1 MPHINLEG
9 YLGHLGLGACLA
21 SQLVLPL
28 HSVVCFL
35 LCALVFSFGAD
46 SDGLKDEALHFEHVE
61 RIILLN
67 CNFVLADIIQ
77 ELLKERVIRV
87 LKQVVEVLSNDLQ
100 QPFIACINGTIVD
113 NRLGCFDHLLDV
125 FKGSRA
131 VLSWFSSLISLDIR
145 IDLLLIYV
153 VDAHR
158 CPIISHYLTLE
169 AKLAVTHRPY
179 KFMPLLACCLFLL
192 SF

>member
-28 HSVVCFL
+28 HSIVSFL

-46 SDGLKDEALHFEHVE
+46 SDGLKDEALYLEHVE
-61 RIILLN
+61 RVVLFN
-67 CNFVLADIIQ
+67 CNFVFANIVQ
-77 ELLKERVIRV
+77 ELLKEGIVRV
-87 LKQVVEVLSNDLQ
+87 LKQVVKVLSNDLQ
-100 QPFIACINGTIVD
+100 KPFIARIHGTIVD
-113 NRLGCFDHLLDV
+113 NRLRRLDHLLDV
-125 FKGSRA
+125 FESSWA
-131 VLSWFSSLISLDIR
+131 VLPWLSPLIPLDVC

-158 CPIISHYLTLE
+158 CPVFSHDLTLE
-169 AKLAVTHRPY
+169 AKLAVAHRPHE
-179 KFMPLLACCLFLL
+179 FMPTLACSLFFL
-192 SF
+192 SL

>member
-28 HSVVCFL
+28 HSVVSFL

-46 SDGLKDEALHFEHVE
+46 TDGLKDEALHLEHVE
-61 RIILLN
+61 RIVLLN
-67 CNFVLADIIQ
+67 CNFVLADIVQ
-77 ELLKERVIRV
+77 ELLKERIIRV
-87 LKQVVEVLSNDLQ
+87 LKQVVKVLSNDLQ
-100 QPFIACINGTIVD
+100 KPFIARIHGTIID
-113 NRLGCFDHLLDV
+113 NRLGRFDHLLDV
-125 FKGSRA
+125 FEGSRA
-131 VLSWFSSLISLDIR
+131 VLSWLSPLIPFNIG
-145 IDLLLIYV
+145 INLLLINV

-158 CPIISHYLTLE
+158 CPIISHDLTLK
-169 AKLAVTHRPY
+169 AKLAVAHRPHE
-179 KFMPLLACCLFLL
+179 FLPALARSLFLL